1 MNRKKLLDV
10 GIRSF
15 EMIRTLLAI
24 ILSFVAIGIV
34 VILTSEEPGQ
44 VLYWFV
50 VGPLTSVRRMGQILQ
65 VAIPFTI
72 CSLGFTVMLRA
83 GKFNLCTDGVFY
95 ICMAFASMLALSLN
109 LPPIVAPIV
118 IILLCAGIGAVFA
131 LLPASLEYK
140 WNANLVVAALMLNYV
155 WLHVGRYIL
164 LYVINDPS
172 LTYTGSYKFPDET
185 TLDTVIRGTGV
196 HAGLYVVIII
206 AVIVYVL
213 TKRTRLGFSITQ
225 IGNNPEFARASG
237 INVGLTALA
246 AQAIGGAF
254 IGAGGA
260 VEVLGTYKQF
270 KSDALLNYGGY
281 AMLITAVGKNDPI
294 KVIIASILISYM
306 RAGAALVN
314 SKTDIP
320 LELADVLQGILVIF
334 VAADLLFAN
343 MKHKWIVKRSEL
355 DIREG
360 NGGVVKHV

>member
-50 VGPLTSVRRMGQILQ
+50 VGPLTSVRRMGQIIQ

-83 GKFNLCTDGVFY
+83 ASSTSVQ
-95 ICMAFASMLALSLN
+95 MASSTSAWR
-109 LPPIVAPIV
+109 LPRCWPEPEPAPDRRAHRHHPFV
-118 IILLCAGIGAVFA
+118 RGIGAVFA

-185 TLDTVIRGTGV
+185 TLDTSF
-196 HAGLYVVIII
+196 A
-206 AVIVYVL
+206 
-213 TKRTRLGFSITQ
+213 
-225 IGNNPEFARASG
+225 ARASTP
-237 INVGLTALA
+237 VC
-246 AQAIGGAF
+246 
-254 IGAGGA
+254 
-260 VEVLGTYKQF
+260 
-270 KSDALLNYGGY
+270 
-281 AMLITAVGKNDPI
+281 M
-294 KVIIASILISYM
+294 
-306 RAGAALVN
+306 
-314 SKTDIP
+314 
-320 LELADVLQGILVIF
+320 
-334 VAADLLFAN
+334 
-343 MKHKWIVKRSEL
+343 W
-355 DIREG
+355 
-360 NGGVVKHV
+360 